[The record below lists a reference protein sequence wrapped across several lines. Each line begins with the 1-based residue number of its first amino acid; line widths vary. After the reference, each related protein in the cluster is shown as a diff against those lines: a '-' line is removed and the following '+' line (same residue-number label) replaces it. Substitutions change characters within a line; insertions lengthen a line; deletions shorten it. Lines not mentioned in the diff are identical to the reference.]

1 MDLFPHDPDKNL
13 LPEDGSLKYT
23 GRIMAWE
30 KADRYFQRLLKE
42 IEWRQDEVVIFGKKI
57 ITKRKVAWYGD
68 KDFSYTYSGRTRTAL
83 PWTAALLELKAIV
96 EELSGSCFNSC
107 LLNLYHSGEEGM
119 SWHSDNEK
127 ELGEEPVIASLS
139 LGAERKFALKHKES
153 KEKLTLQL
161 ENGSLLVMSGPMQQ
175 YWLHSLPKT
184 KKVHAPRINLTF
196 RNIREL

>member
-30 KADRYFQRLLKE
+30 EADRYFQRLLKE

-96 EELSGSCFNSC
+96 EELSDSCFNSC

-139 LGAERKFALKHKES
+139 LGAERKFAVKHKES

>member
-13 LPEDGSLKYT
+13 LPEDGSLKYM
-23 GRIMAWE
+23 GRIMALE
-30 KADRYFQRLLKE
+30 EADRYFQRLLKE

-139 LGAERKFALKHKES
+139 LGAERKFAVKHKES